1 MLRPEDIYMKPTVF
15 GAFLITGA
23 IMAALLVLFILA
35 CIVNDYLN
43 YRDLQKR
50 LHRDRR
56 RRSNGD

>member
-1 MLRPEDIYMKPTVF
+1 MKPTVF

-50 LHRDRR
+50 LHRSLGGDA
-56 RRSNGD
+56 NGD